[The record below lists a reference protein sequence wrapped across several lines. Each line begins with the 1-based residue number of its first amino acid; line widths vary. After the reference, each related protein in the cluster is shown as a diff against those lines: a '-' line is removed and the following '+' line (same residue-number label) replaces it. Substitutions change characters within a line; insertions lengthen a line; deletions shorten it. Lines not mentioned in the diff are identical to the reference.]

1 MITRGIVEKILTPYL
16 VKVRIPTLNRTKDS
30 SIKTLSD
37 ELNDTPICTLNHYDP
52 NLRVGDVVIVGFED
66 NNTGKPII
74 LGYLYRE
81 NAGEGLGDFELGSLK
96 VKYDTTLSK
105 DTTIGEVTPKEIEC
119 LTGLKGNIQKQIDLL
134 KQATDAVNKYN
145 KEHDPLYIEVS
156 YVGTVY
162 LKDLDVNELDSLSNR
177 FLRDISQTGDLT
189 MNRTFQEIAEAVL
202 NNRLTV
208 VTLDGEYYQLQSYAS
223 GLQILYTTTRL
234 YKEGETVHK
243 QTRQITILSDNS
255 VRLDIY
261 NQ

>member
-1 MITRGIVEKILTPYL
+1 MIST
-16 VKVRIPTLNRTKDS
+16 
-30 SIKTLSD
+30 
-37 ELNDTPICTLNHYDP
+37 
-52 NLRVGDVVIVGFED
+52 
-66 NNTGKPII
+66 
-74 LGYLYRE
+74 
-81 NAGEGLGDFELGSLK
+81 GLG
-96 VKYDTTLSK
+96 TMA
-105 DTTIGEVTPKEIEC
+105 IGEVTPKEIEC

-145 KEHDPLYIEVS
+145 KHDPLYIEVS
-156 YVGTVY
+156 YVDTVY

-261 NQ
+261 N